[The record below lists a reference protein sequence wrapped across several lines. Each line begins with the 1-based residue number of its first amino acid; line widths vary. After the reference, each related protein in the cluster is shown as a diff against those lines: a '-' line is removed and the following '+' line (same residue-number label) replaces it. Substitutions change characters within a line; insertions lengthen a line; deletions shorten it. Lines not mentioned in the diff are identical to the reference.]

1 MLLQDW
7 AARTFVVVMVDA
19 TKTTALPIGRKLT
32 DTQVPVVH
40 KKNIF
45 HLFHFTQ
52 PVKNYSYSQEYH
64 AEVYCSQL
72 NFKIIYG
79 NCPTVNVNWLPNQMK

>member
-1 MLLQDW
+1 
-7 AARTFVVVMVDA
+7 MVDA
-19 TKTTALPIGRKLT
+19 TKTTALPIDRKLT

-72 NFKIIYG
+72 NFKMIIWKLPY
-79 NCPTVNVNWLPNQMK
+79 CQFNVNWLPNQMK

>member
-32 DTQVPVVH
+32 DTQIPVVH
-40 KKNIF
+40 KNIF
-45 HLFHFTQ
+45 HLFRFTQ
-52 PVKNYSYSQEYH
+52 PVKYYSYSHEYH

-72 NFKIIYG
+72 SFNFFFMEIA
-79 NCPTVNVNWLPNQMK
+79 LLLM